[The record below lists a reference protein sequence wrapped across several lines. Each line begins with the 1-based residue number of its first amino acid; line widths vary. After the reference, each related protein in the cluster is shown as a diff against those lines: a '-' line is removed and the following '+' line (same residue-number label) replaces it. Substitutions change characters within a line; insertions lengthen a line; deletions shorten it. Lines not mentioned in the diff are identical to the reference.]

1 MSRQSVPP
9 TASTRIRT
17 EPVQQRSTARVT
29 LLLDAAAALIDE
41 KGIDGLSTSDV
52 ATRSGSSVGVV
63 YRYFPNIQFLLRALA
78 ARNLERFL
86 ERAFPADSFPSGSF
100 PSGSFPSGSFSSDS
114 SSSEG
119 AAGARWLERLDQP
132 FDAYVEL
139 ARAEPGFRAL
149 RFGTIIDE
157 RFVGRDDSTSG
168 VNANDELVAAL
179 VEVLH
184 KRYARLDPSE
194 SLLLDLEVAVE
205 AATALLQRAFT
216 TDSEGDPRFIAKAK
230 SITREI
236 LTDYSAE
243 IAAA

>member
-1 MSRQSVPP
+1 
-9 TASTRIRT
+9 
-17 EPVQQRSTARVT
+17 VT

-86 ERAFPADSFPSGSF
+86 ERAFPAD
-100 PSGSFPSGSFSSDS
+100 SFPSGSFSSDS

>member
-100 PSGSFPSGSFSSDS
+100 SSDNSSSGS